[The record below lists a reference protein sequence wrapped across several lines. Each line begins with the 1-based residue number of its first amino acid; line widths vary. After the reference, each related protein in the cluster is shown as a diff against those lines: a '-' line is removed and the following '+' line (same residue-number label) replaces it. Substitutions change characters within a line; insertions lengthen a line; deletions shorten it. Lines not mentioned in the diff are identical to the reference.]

1 MQSNTL
7 RSVCLA
13 LLMIASVFV
22 PLADLPSERSELSDE
37 RVAFE
42 APPVPCLGNDAC
54 RGTDSGNTYATA
66 INLTGDFDWTGVDET
81 NVYYGDHLGAPAY
94 GYADDLSNDM
104 FIIDPPAG
112 YGVSAKL
119 TWNHSTP
126 GSYLYSESYAYYLYM
141 GSEDMLGYTYTDTS
155 TYGKSWAYCYR
166 SDVGELQMSTE
177 NWEMYEG
184 NYAGGTGYCYKPTSD
199 YYSTFTDV
207 PHDLAGEPMMVGVY
221 CNQCFNN
228 AYQDYA
234 LEITVFAGDAGAP
247 GDTTQSSP
255 VGIEPWDSG
264 DTVVGNCMQYGGSYC
279 VNSVDPSTG
288 SGYWSVSGPHTM
300 TLSSGES
307 FGLFMNWDNYA
318 LYESAISMTCTNAAS
333 YSFGAFPT
341 GDGSGYQGPTVTGPD
356 SCSVTLTDSFGDGGI
371 EAYWASLSD
380 PLTGIL
386 TGTMFDLVD
395 VGSGIVSST
404 DGSDM
409 WGLTIPDGLVA
420 NISLSWEQS
429 ADLDLYV
436 YTNSDGTGMTH
447 YSWYDNPEFIDLGLA
462 VTNTTV
468 FLKVDYYPWGSS
480 SSWAGYKLTIQFS
493 PAVPPPCGTQDDGG
507 SGDDAVDLSN
517 DGPLDLT
524 NLGNAGTITG
534 MVCTGYDD
542 EDWYEFTVPAYHGL
556 WARLDWVDTQ
566 DSDVLYFYQYM
577 DLGYQSQLSWST
589 LNYGFPQAVAT
600 NESWSYNN
608 ALSSESTVWLRVWG
622 YSLPDDFE
630 MNYTMEWSIYN
641 QTEEPDA
648 SIYQNDAG
656 LGIDA
661 GDTSYY
667 STGST
672 PIVSMNNTLT
682 GYGHDS
688 WDMYDTYEI
697 YIPSGYALMV
707 ELTFPIQNDLELFIM
722 TPSTPGNTYLY
733 TRCSSYNYNPETCSI
748 QYQYGGDNAYI
759 KVTTDRGSGEYTLDI
774 TMITPDNEPGANP
787 DDCGTGVDASDNI
800 YTNPGGNTWLN
811 NSNQIDANGDAND
824 TAGICTG
831 WISDM
836 WDERDYYNILVPAGK
851 YLSMNVSWIPD
862 GQWIYTNMYKCQVQ
876 TIPCSYP
883 ANGAYYV
890 SQQSSNSGST
900 SGISGLWVTNGGWL
914 TLGIYTYGA
923 VDITY
928 TMDLQFLSLAD
939 LVGGI
944 QNDAGSGLD
953 AGSGAGDALHAD
965 NWNNVTANNTL
976 EFSGWNHP
984 VVDTTDMYTFDV
996 PANFGYE
1003 VCVEHDGTQYGTG
1016 GSYGTVLIILDLY
1029 GATSNPLPANTMVY
1043 FAVNPMCWS
1052 TDSSTGYFGDDVNM
1066 IGVRNWFASSYP
1078 GSVGIDYNVTIS
1090 YFTLDA
1096 DGDGWYD
1103 DMELSCGTD
1112 PYDNASVPQDTDA
1125 DGICDTLDSDTDGD
1139 GVIDSED
1146 AFPNDPDEST
1156 DHDGDGI
1163 GDNSDYD
1170 LDNDG
1175 WNNTD
1180 EADCLTDPLDAG
1192 SYPVDFDNDTICD
1205 LLDPDDDNDGYLD
1218 FDDEFP
1224 KDPTEWADND
1234 GDLVGDNADMDDD
1247 NDGYD
1252 DILEIE
1258 CLSNPLDLTSIPT
1271 DQDLDGICDAI
1282 DNDMDGDGVDNEN
1295 DLFSTDPTE
1304 WADFDGDGIGDNA
1317 DIDDDN
1323 DLVLDVDDAFPYDQ
1337 TESVDTDGDGVGDNA
1352 DLNDDGDAWTD
1363 AEEFAC
1369 GSDSL
1374 DADSVPDDF
1383 DGDAVCDKV
1392 DTDDDGDGVLDENDA
1407 FPYDAGEWAD
1417 LDGDGIGDNTDD
1429 DDDGDGWTEN
1439 EEQNCGT
1446 DGADVFSVPSDND
1459 RDGLCDVVDQD
1470 NDNDGVINT
1479 DDAFPM
1485 DPSET
1490 NDLDGDGTGDNTDQD
1505 DDGDGWLD
1513 VTESICAAAGGQGD
1527 SRNADVMPVDN
1538 ETDVGADGVFGTD
1551 DDVIVGDGL
1560 CNAIDPD
1567 DDGDGYPDPVDINN
1581 ILDEEDA
1588 FQYDPTEWDDHNA
1601 DGSGDNGVELTILD
1615 DISAEPAK
1623 AAGVGIGVFIA
1634 ALGLSRMFRGSE
1646 EDDEFDDEHDYTDE
1660 FDDEDLE
1667 EVVDDE
1673 DVDEN

>member
-1 MQSNTL
+1 MHSNTL

-13 LLMIASVFV
+13 LLMIVSAMV
-22 PLADLPSERSELSDE
+22 PLADAPPERSELSDE

-54 RGTDSGNTYATA
+54 RGTDAGNTYTTA
-66 INLTGDFDWTGVDET
+66 MDLTGDFDWDGADET
-81 NVYYGDHLGAPAY
+81 NAYYGDHIGASAY
-94 GYADDLSNDM
+94 GYSDDASNDM

-126 GSYLYSESYAYYLYM
+126 GSYTYSESYAYYLYM
-141 GSEDMLGYTYTDTS
+141 GSTDMLGYSYSETS
-155 TYGKSWAYCYR
+155 TYGGSWAYCYR
-166 SDVGELQMSTE
+166 SDIGELQMTTE
-177 NWEMYEG
+177 NWELYEG
-184 NYAGGTGYCYKPTSD
+184 NYAGGTGYCYKAYSGL
-199 YYSTFTDV
+199 STFTDV
-207 PHDLAGEPMMVGVY
+207 LHDLAGDPMMIGVY
-221 CNQCFNN
+221 CNQCNNN
-228 AYQDYA
+228 AYQDYT
-234 LEITVFAGDAGAP
+234 LEITAFVGDAGAP
-247 GDTTQSSP
+247 GDTTVSSP
-255 VGIEPWDSG
+255 LGIQPWDSG
-264 DTVVGNCMQYGGSYC
+264 ASIIGSCVQYGGTFC
-279 VNSVDPSTG
+279 VNSGSWSST
-288 SGYWSVSGPHTM
+288 SDTM
-300 TLSSGES
+300 TIPSGDS
-307 FGLFMNWDNYA
+307 LGLFFNWDNYA
-318 LYESAISMTCTNAAS
+318 AYESAMSMTCTNAPA
-333 YSFGAFPT
+333 YSFGAFPS
-341 GDGSGYQGPTVTGPD
+341 GDGSALQGPTVTGPD
-356 SCSVTLTDSFGDGGI
+356 SCSVTMTDSYGDGGI
-371 EAYWASLSD
+371 EAYWAALSD

-386 TGTMFDLVD
+386 TGSMFDLVD
-395 VGSGIVSST
+395 VHSGMVSTT

-420 NISLSWEQS
+420 NITLSWDQS

-447 YSWYDNPEFIDLGLA
+447 YSWYDNPEFIDLGMG
-462 VTNTTV
+462 VTNTTLY
-468 FLKVDYYPWGSS
+468 LKVDYYSWGSS
-480 SSWAGYKLTIQFS
+480 SSWAGYVLTIQFA

-507 SGDDAVDLSN
+507 SGADAPNDDS

-524 NLGNAGTITG
+524 SSGTAGTIAG
-534 MVCTGYDD
+534 MICDGYDD

-556 WARLDWVDTQ
+556 WARLDWVDVES
-566 DSDVLYFYQYM
+566 SDVLYFYQYM
-577 DLGYQSQLSWST
+577 DLGYLSQLSYST
-589 LNYGFPQAVAT
+589 LNYGNPQAVAT
-600 NESWSYNN
+600 NESYSWTN
-608 ALSSESTVWLRVWG
+608 ALSTESTVWLRVMVG
-622 YSLPDDFE
+622 SLEDDYE

-641 QTEEPDA
+641 QSIEPDA

-667 STGST
+667 STGSS
-672 PIVSMNNTLT
+672 PIVSMNNSYT

-697 YIPSGYALMV
+697 FIPQGYALMV
-707 ELTFPIQNDLELFIM
+707 TLTFPVQNDLELALM

-733 TRCSSYNYNPETCSI
+733 TRCSSYNFNPESCSI
-748 QYQYGGDNAYI
+748 TYQYGGDNAYI
-759 KVTTDRGSGEYTLDI
+759 KVTTDRGSGEYTLDV

-787 DDCGTGVDASDNI
+787 DDCGTGVDASDNL

-811 NSNQIDANGDAND
+811 NSNQIDANGDAD
-824 TAGICTG
+824 DIGGTCTA
-831 WISDM
+831 WMSDL
-836 WDERDYYNILVPAGK
+836 WDERDYYNILVPSGK
-851 YLSMNVSWIPD
+851 YLSWNVTWDAGTTSV
-862 GQWIYTNMYKCQVQ
+862 YTYIYKCQVQ
-876 TIPCSYP
+876 TAPCGLGAVYNP
-883 ANGAYYV
+883 AYYV
-890 SQQSSNSGST
+890 SQPSTYNSAAGT
-900 SGISGLWVTNGGWL
+900 TPTINHISGLWVTTGGWL
-914 TLGIYTYGA
+914 TLGVYTYAA
-923 VDITY
+923 VDLTY
-928 TMDLQFLSLAD
+928 TMDFEFLSLSD

-944 QNDAGSGLD
+944 QDDAGSGMD
-953 AGSGAGDALHAD
+953 AGAGAGDALHAN

-976 EFSGWNHP
+976 EFSGWNNPH
-984 VVDTTDMYTFDV
+984 VDTTDRYTFDV
-996 PANFGYE
+996 PANHGYE
-1003 VCVEHDGTQYGTG
+1003 VCVAHDGLQYGISG
-1016 GSYGTVLIILDLY
+1016 IGNVLIIMDLF
-1029 GATSNPLPANTMVY
+1029 GSTSNPLPANTYVY
-1043 FAVNPMCWS
+1043 YAVNPICWS
-1052 TDSSTGYFGDDVNM
+1052 TNQSTGYFGDQVNM
-1066 IGVRNWFASSYP
+1066 IGVRNWFSFYYP
-1078 GSVGIDYNVTIS
+1078 TSIGIDYDVTVTF
-1090 YFTLDA
+1090 FTLDA

-1103 DMELSCGTD
+1103 DMELACGTD

-1146 AFPNDPDEST
+1146 AFPDDATETT
-1156 DHDGDGI
+1156 DNDGDGI
-1163 GDNSDYD
+1163 GDNSDND

-1180 EADCLTDPLDAG
+1180 EVDCLTDPMNGA
-1192 SYPVDFDNDTICD
+1192 SYPSDFDNDTICD
-1205 LLDPDDDNDGYLD
+1205 IIDTDDDNDGYLD
-1218 FDDEFP
+1218 FEDSFP
-1224 KDPTEWADND
+1224 RDPTEWADND
-1234 GDLVGDNADMDDD
+1234 GDLVGDNADLDDD
-1247 NDGYD
+1247 NDGYED
-1252 DILEIE
+1252 TVEIE
-1258 CLSNPLDLTSIPT
+1258 CFSDPMDLTSIPT
-1271 DQDLDGICDAI
+1271 DMDLDGICDAI

-1295 DLFSTDPTE
+1295 DAFSADPTE

-1417 LDGDGIGDNTDD
+1417 LDSDGLGDNSDD

-1490 NDLDGDGTGDNTDQD
+1490 NDLDGDGIGDNADQD

-1513 VTESICAAAGGQGD
+1513 VTEAICAAAGGQGD
-1527 SRNADVMPVDN
+1527 PRNAEVMPVDN
-1538 ETDVGADGVFGTD
+1538 ETDFGADGVYGTD
-1551 DDVIVGDGL
+1551 DDMIVGDGL

-1567 DDGDGYPDPVDINN
+1567 DDGDGHPDPVDINN
-1581 ILDEEDA
+1581 VLDEEDA
-1588 FQYDPTEWDDHNA
+1588 FQYDPTEWDDHNS
-1601 DGSGDNGVELTILD
+1601 DGSGDNGVTLTLLD
-1615 DISAEPAK
+1615 DIGAEPAK
-1623 AAGVGIGVFIA
+1623 AAGVGIGALLV
-1634 ALGLSRMFRGSE
+1634 ALGLSRMMRGSE
-1646 EDDEFDDEHDYTDE
+1646 EEDEFDDEHDYTDE
-1660 FDDEDLE
+1660 FEDEDLE
-1667 EVVDDE
+1667 DAVDDE
-1673 DVDEN
+1673 EVDEN

>member
-1 MQSNTL
+1 MHSNTL

-13 LLMIASVFV
+13 LLMIVSALV
-22 PLADLPSERSELSDE
+22 PLVDAPPERSELSDE
-37 RVAFE
+37 RVALE

-54 RGTDSGNTYATA
+54 RGTDAGNTYSTSMD
-66 INLTGDFDWTGVDET
+66 ISSDFDWTGADET
-81 NVYYGDHLGAPAY
+81 NTYYGSMTAASYYPYDQDAG
-94 GYADDLSNDM
+94 NDM
-104 FIIDPPAG
+104 FLVDPPAG
-112 YGVSAKL
+112 YGVSATV
-119 TWNHSTP
+119 TWNGTGAST
-126 GSYLYSESYAYYLYM
+126 YDARAYRIAL
-141 GSEDMLGYTYTDTS
+141 GGTDMLGYTYSQS
-155 TYGKSWAYCYR
+155 TYGYSW
-166 SDVGELQMSTE
+166 
-177 NWEMYEG
+177 
-184 NYAGGTGYCYKPTSD
+184 GYCYNYNLASYEVMMSTDGSNTGANCYSST
-199 YYSTFTDV
+199 YYDHFDGFPV
-207 PHDLAGEPMMVGVY
+207 DLAGEEMMILVNCYY
-221 CNQCFNN
+221 CGTSYANILD
-228 AYQDYA
+228 YQIDV
-234 LEITVFAGDAGAP
+234 TVFPADNGIA
-247 GDTTQSSP
+247 GDTTTSSP
-255 VGIEPWDSG
+255 LATVPWDSG
-264 DTVVGNCMQYGGSYC
+264 AMVIGSCSQYGGSYC
-279 VNSVDPSTG
+279 VNYGSWSTT
-288 SGYWSVSGPHTM
+288 SDTM
-300 TLSSGES
+300 TIPSGDTL
-307 FGLFMNWDNYA
+307 GLFFNWDNYA
-318 LYESAISMTCTNAAS
+318 ISESAMSMTCTTAPTYTFS
-333 YSFGAFPT
+333 AFPS
-341 GDGSGYQGPTVTGPD
+341 GDGSALQGPTVTGPD
-356 SCSVTLTDSFGDGGI
+356 SCSVTMTDSWGDGGI
-371 EAYWASLSD
+371 EAYWAALSD

-386 TGTMFDLVD
+386 TGSMFDLVD
-395 VGSGIVSST
+395 VHSGMVSTT

-420 NISLSWEQS
+420 NITLSWDQS

-447 YSWYDNPEFIDLGLA
+447 YSWYDNPEFIDLGMG
-462 VTNTTV
+462 VTNTTLY
-468 FLKVDYYPWGSS
+468 LKVDYYSWGSS
-480 SSWAGYKLTIQFS
+480 SSWAGYVLTIQFA

-507 SGDDAVDLSN
+507 SGDDAPDDDS

-524 NLGNAGTITG
+524 SLGNAGTTSG
-534 MVCTGYDD
+534 MICDGYDD

-556 WARLDWVDTQ
+556 WARLDWVDVES
-566 DSDVLYFYQYM
+566 SDVLYFYQYM
-577 DLGYQSQLSWST
+577 DLGYLSQLSYST
-589 LNYGFPQAVAT
+589 LNYGNPQAVAT
-600 NESWSYNN
+600 NESYSWTN
-608 ALSSESTVWLRVWG
+608 ALSTESTVWLRVMVG
-622 YSLPDDFE
+622 SLEDDYE

-641 QTEEPDA
+641 QSIEPDA
-648 SIYQNDAG
+648 SINQNDAG

-667 STGST
+667 STGAT
-672 PIVSMNNTLT
+672 PIVSMNNSYT

-688 WDMYDTYEI
+688 WDMYDMYEI
-697 YIPSGYALMV
+697 FIPQGYALSV
-707 ELTFPIQNDLELFIM
+707 SLTFPVQNDLELALM

-733 TRCSSYNYNPETCSI
+733 TRCSSYNFNPETCSI
-748 QYQYGGDNAYI
+748 TYQYGGDNAYI

-800 YTNPGGNTWLN
+800 YSNPGGNTWLN

-824 TAGICTG
+824 TGGICTG
-831 WISDM
+831 WISDL
-836 WDERDYYNILVPAGK
+836 WDERDYYNILVPSGT
-851 YLSMNVSWIPD
+851 YLQMNVSWIPD
-862 GQWIYTNMYKCQVQ
+862 GQTIYTYMYKCQVQ
-876 TIPCSYP
+876 SIPCSYP
-883 ANGAYYV
+883 ANGAYFV
-890 SQQSSNSGST
+890 SQAYSNTGST
-900 SGISGLWVTNGGWL
+900 SGISGLWVTTGGWL

-928 TMDLQFLSLAD
+928 TMDLQFLSLSN
-939 LVGGI
+939 LIGGI

-953 AGSGAGDALHAD
+953 AGSGAGDALHAN

-976 EFSGWNHP
+976 EFSGWNNP
-984 VVDTTDMYTFDV
+984 FVDTTDRYTFDV
-996 PANFGYE
+996 PANHGYE
-1003 VCVEHDGTQYGTG
+1003 VCVAHEGSQYGISGTG
-1016 GSYGTVLIILDLY
+1016 DVLMILDVF
-1029 GATSNPLPANTMVY
+1029 GSTSNPTPPNTYRYYAM
-1043 FAVNPMCWS
+1043 NPICWS
-1052 TDSSTGYFGDDVNM
+1052 TNESTGYFGDEVNM
-1066 IGVRNWFASSYP
+1066 IGVRNWYSFFYP
-1078 GSVGIDYNVTIS
+1078 TSVGIDYDVTVTF
-1090 YFTLDA
+1090 FTLDA

-1103 DMELSCGTD
+1103 DMELACGTD

-1146 AFPNDPDEST
+1146 AFPDDASEST

-1163 GDNSDYD
+1163 GDNSDND

-1180 EADCLTDPLDAG
+1180 EADCLTDPMDAG
-1192 SYPVDFDNDTICD
+1192 SYPADFDNDTICD
-1205 LLDPDDDNDGYLD
+1205 VIDSDDDNDGYLD

-1234 GDLVGDNADMDDD
+1234 GDLIGDNADLDDD
-1247 NDGYD
+1247 NDGYE
-1252 DILEIE
+1252 DILEID
-1258 CLSNPLDLTSIPT
+1258 CMSDPMDLTSIPT

-1295 DLFSTDPTE
+1295 DAFSADPTE

-1417 LDGDGIGDNTDD
+1417 LDGDGLGDNTDD

-1490 NDLDGDGTGDNTDQD
+1490 NDLDGDGIGDNADQD

-1513 VTESICAAAGGQGD
+1513 VTEAICAAAGGQGD
-1527 SRNADVMPVDN
+1527 PRNAEVMPVDN
-1538 ETDVGADGVFGTD
+1538 ETDFGADGVYGTD
-1551 DDVIVGDGL
+1551 DDMIVGDGL

-1567 DDGDGYPDPVDINN
+1567 DDGDGHPDPVDINN

-1588 FQYDPTEWDDHNA
+1588 FQYDPTEWDDHNS
-1601 DGSGDNGVELTILD
+1601 DGSGDNGVTLTLLD
-1615 DISAEPAK
+1615 DIGAEPAK
-1623 AAGVGIGVFIA
+1623 AAGVGIGALLV
-1634 ALGLSRMFRGSE
+1634 ALGLSRMMRGSE
-1646 EDDEFDDEHDYTDE
+1646 EEDEFDDEHDYTDE
-1660 FDDEDLE
+1660 FEDEDLE
-1667 EVVDDE
+1667 DAVDDE
-1673 DVDEN
+1673 EVDEN